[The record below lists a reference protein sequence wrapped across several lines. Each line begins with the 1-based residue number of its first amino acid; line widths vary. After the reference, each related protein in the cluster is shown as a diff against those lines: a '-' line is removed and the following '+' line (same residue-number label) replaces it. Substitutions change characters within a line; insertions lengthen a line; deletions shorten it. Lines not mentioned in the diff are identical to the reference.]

1 MGKTNVKKSG
11 LADQATNR
19 LRAYIINNKF
29 KPGDLLPG
37 EIELAHE
44 LGVSRTIIREA
55 LSRFRMLGIVESRRR
70 RGMVLRSPDILN
82 GIELALNANWLNADA
97 MREMFELRL
106 MLEIGM
112 ADFLFRHK
120 DEKLLKKLEK
130 IILREKEATNEA
142 ERMKADADFHASLY
156 AATNNHTLLRFQK
169 LLYPLFEEYAA
180 EEVKSSTRPIVDH
193 DRLLH
198 ELRTGSVAT
207 FRVAM
212 RHHIDPHFK
221 N

>member
-1 MGKTNVKKSG
+1 MEKATVKKSG

-19 LRAYIINNKF
+19 LRDYIINNNLKA
-29 KPGDLLPG
+29 GDLLPG

-55 LSRFRMLGIVESRRR
+55 LSRFRMIGIVESRRR
-70 RGMVLRSPDILN
+70 RGMVLRSPEILN
-82 GIELALNANWLNADA
+82 GIELALNANWLDAEA

-130 IILREKEATNEA
+130 IIVREKEATNEA

-180 EEVKSSTRPIVDH
+180 EVVKSSTKPIVDH

-198 ELRTGSVAT
+198 ELRTGSAAA

-212 RHHIDPHFK
+212 RHHLDPHFK
-221 N
+221 